1 MRGLAD
7 VPASAA
13 AALGV
18 PGLGDTLGLGQAR
31 HVVMVLIDGLG
42 WNSLQQ
48 HSAHAPCLT
57 SGLHESTEISTVF
70 PSTTPAG
77 LGTLGTA
84 LLPGAH
90 GLVGASFWLPE
101 SEEILTP
108 LHWNEGVTPLAVQPE
123 RTIFERAAMHGVEVT
138 TVAPGA
144 YADSGLT
151 RAVLRGGTYQTA
163 DSMAARVEHTHRLV
177 RSSTRSLTYV
187 YWPDLDRTGH
197 GSGVGSMQWIDGLV
211 QVDRLVEQ
219 IAQSLPSGAVAVVT
233 ADHGMVNCDDRISID
248 DDPIL
253 REGVVRIAGE
263 PRMRHVYVREGST
276 AETAAAWRDR
286 LAGKVDVLT
295 REELIDSGLLG
306 DVEFDIADRIGDLV
320 AISRGTTSL
329 TSSFDRRVSAL
340 IGQHGAMTD
349 DEMRIPAIVMRGSG
363 N

>member
-18 PGLGDTLGLGQAR
+18 PGYVDTLGLGEAR
-31 HVVMVLIDGLG
+31 HVVMVLVDGLG

-48 HSAHAPCLT
+48 HRELAPCLT
-57 SGLHESTEISTVF
+57 SDRHEAAEISTVF

-77 LGTLGTA
+77 LGTLGTG

-108 LHWNEGVTPLAVQPE
+108 LHWNDGVTPQAVQPE
-123 RTIFERAAMHGVEVT
+123 RTIFETAALHGIEVT

-144 YADSGLT
+144 YSDSGLT
-151 RAVLRGGTYQTA
+151 RAVLRGGTYEAA
-163 DSMAARVEHTHRLV
+163 DSLAARVELTHRLV
-177 RSSTRSLTYV
+177 RSTAPTLTYV

-197 GSGVGSMQWIDGLV
+197 GSGVGSRRWKDDLE
-211 QVDRLVEQ
+211 QVDRLIGQ
-219 IAQSLPSGAVAVVT
+219 IAESLPAGTVAIVT

-248 DDPIL
+248 DDPAL
-253 REGVVRIAGE
+253 RDAVVRVAGE
-263 PRMRHVYVREGST
+263 PRMRHVYVHEGAEFEV
-276 AETAAAWRDR
+276 AETWRER
-286 LAGKVDVLT
+286 LEGKVDVRT
-295 REELIDSGLLG
+295 REEIIDSGLLG
-306 DVEFDIADRIGDLV
+306 DVELDIAERVGDLV

-329 TSSFDRRVSAL
+329 SSSFDRRVSSL

-349 DEMRIPAIVMRGSG
+349 DEMRIPAIIMRGSG
-363 N
+363 S